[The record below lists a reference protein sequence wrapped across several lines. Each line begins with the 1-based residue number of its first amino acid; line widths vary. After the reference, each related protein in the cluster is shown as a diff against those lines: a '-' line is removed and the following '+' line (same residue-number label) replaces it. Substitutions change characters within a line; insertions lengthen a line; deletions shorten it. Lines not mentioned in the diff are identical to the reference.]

1 MGISAIGSAT
11 NVPVNTVASDGDSAA
26 VEAKESKAVKLT
38 EQQNGGIMPK
48 AASASASAGKK
59 LSNTSDLVKLKM
71 YANQHMS
78 VSQIARR
85 LGKSVS
91 AVMQEA
97 AVAGINLNTPSS
109 STAIGNPAIGNNVNT
124 TA

>member
-11 NVPVNTVASDGDSAA
+11 SVPVSKLASDGDSAA
-26 VEAKESKAVKLT
+26 VEARESRTTKLA
-38 EQQNGGIMPK
+38 EQQNGGIAPK
-48 AASASASAGKK
+48 AASASGGKK
-59 LSNTSDLVKLKM
+59 SSNTNDLVKLRM

-78 VSQIARR
+78 ASQIAQR
-85 LGKSVS
+85 LGKSVP

-97 AVAGINLNTPSS
+97 AAAGINLNTPSP
-109 STAIGNPAIGNNVNT
+109 STAVMNPAIGNNVNR